1 MNRKTIFLTIACLTF
16 AVGLTLASVWFY
28 QKHFIS
34 FEMVSVGDGFVKEGG
49 GAYWL
54 QEWRSSDGVTIY
66 ELMRGYPSEQDARAA
81 FEEELKKAA
90 SVIERESKPAGSAVV
105 DERAVGTFADPRFN
119 EPATSIIRL
128 QKKDVYRVDA
138 PSPKYALAF
147 ERYRGRE

>member
-1 MNRKTIFLTIACLTF
+1 
-16 AVGLTLASVWFY
+16 LASVWFY

-34 FEMVSVGDGFVKEGG
+34 FEMVSAADGFVKEGG

-54 QEWRSSDGVTIY
+54 QEWKSSDGVTVY
-66 ELMRGYPSEQDARAA
+66 EVMRGYPSEQDARVV

-90 SVIERESKPAGSAVV
+90 TVIERESKPAGFPVV
-105 DERAVGTFADPRFN
+105 DERAVGTSADPRFK

-138 PSPKYALAF
+138 TSPKYALAF
-147 ERYRGRE
+147 EKYRERERE